1 LEGIRKSLNDEKDN
15 KIAEFFYRERLSKRL
30 VITLEDQIEKNREIA
45 VEIIQKMTV
54 RVGLKDES

>member
-1 LEGIRKSLNDEKDN
+1 
-15 KIAEFFYRERLSKRL
+15 